1 MEVTETL
8 VMKRVDSEGEKVSL
22 SNDVQLIQCY
32 GVKYCSFKLKRDGK
46 ECLVLSLVNA
56 AKGETAEAAALVA
69 VVAVVAVV
77 AKCVIHVSLSLSS
90 AFTLPSVRQRPHFQ
104 VS

>member
-1 MEVTETL
+1 
-8 VMKRVDSEGEKVSL
+8 MKRADSEGEKVSL

-46 ECLVLSLVNA
+46 ECLVLSLVYA
-56 AKGETAEAAALVA
+56 AKVWPRAESETAEAAALVA

-90 AFTLPSVRQRPHFQ
+90 AFPLPSARQRPHFQ